1 MLTFN
6 YALLC
11 LVAVHMSIYAW
22 LNDAPFLF
30 HLYIPHILLFL
41 TSYERQ
47 KKKRGRVDGLRPNH
61 TAQQRECWPPTYI
74 SIIVCWFYWAFL
86 FLYRKGCTYYIWIDL
101 LVFFFFFFK
110 WESIDLLVYCS
121 VYKYSSSFYGK

>member
-22 LNDAPFLF
+22 LNDDPFLF

-47 KKKRGRVDGLRPNH
+47 KKKKEKKEEGLMGFGRTTQPN
-61 TAQQRECWPPTYI
+61 RENVGHQHILVLLCAGFIGTSCSYMGKDAL
-74 SIIVCWFYWAFL
+74 IIF
-86 FLYRKGCTYYIWIDL
+86 
-101 LVFFFFFFK
+101 
-110 WESIDLLVYCS
+110 E
-121 VYKYSSSFYGK
+121 